1 MKNILLLGTNN
12 FFYKNLKSYI
22 KIKKIN
28 YNVDY
33 LKDEKIIS
41 SKHEKEINKIK
52 LRKFNLIIIVGGLSG
67 GILFNI
73 NNSFR
78 ILSYNSFLYDKI
90 FSLIKSIRSDKI
102 IYMSASCVY
111 PKYIKKKIKENN
123 FMNGEIEATSFGYS
137 VSKII
142 GHAYS
147 KILKK
152 KNITVAIP
160 ATIFGKGEFKVNKN
174 SHVINSIISKMLK
187 RKNVTLWGS
196 GKPRREFIYIY
207 DLLNAIFFIYEN
219 NINDKILNIG
229 SNKDFSI
236 KELVKVLKKILNF
249 KGKINWDRSKPD
261 GVYRKL
267 LDSSKLFSYGW
278 RPQYTLDEALKQIKY
293 DYF

>member
-111 PKYIKKKIKENN
+111 PKYIKKLKKMISWMVKLKLRVLD
-123 FMNGEIEATSFGYS
+123 S
-137 VSKII
+137 VSKLLDMLIQNF
-142 GHAYS
+142 
-147 KILKK
+147 KE

-160 ATIFGKGEFKVNKN
+160 QQFLE
-174 SHVINSIISKMLK
+174 K
-187 RKNVTLWGS
+187 R
-196 GKPRREFIYIY
+196 I
-207 DLLNAIFFIYEN
+207 
-219 NINDKILNIG
+219 
-229 SNKDFSI
+229 
-236 KELVKVLKKILNF
+236 
-249 KGKINWDRSKPD
+249 
-261 GVYRKL
+261 
-267 LDSSKLFSYGW
+267 
-278 RPQYTLDEALKQIKY
+278 
-293 DYF
+293 